1 MLLTVPATTSCIAA
15 VVGLMFGL
23 GALGL
28 GLSSGPGFRALR
40 WFAFA
45 AVCAAV
51 YGFCVVITTLTVA
64 PEVRAVVGRVAV
76 SATSLLIAC
85 WYMYVPAERDRPTHR
100 WERVVIGGILV
111 IAVAWL
117 VPGLCRSSRLA
128 TREVPWLGVT
138 YTTTQPTT
146 FGLVTYGLLLGATC
160 VLAGRY
166 FLRWRNGEPGG
177 LAHFLGVTVQL
188 VAGVNDAL
196 AASGRIA
203 TPYLLDIG
211 QLVVI
216 LAVGSHLISRF
227 VANASALERSGAD
240 LRAAQAE
247 LLRRERL
254 VALGEISA
262 VVAHEVRNPLAV
274 IFNAL
279 SSLRKEKPV
288 STNAAT
294 LLDIL
299 QEESE
304 RLKRVVGD
312 LLDFARPHELSLDTV
327 PPSRLVAS
335 AASAARSG
343 DAEGLVRFEAD
354 DDLPSI
360 SCDEHLLRQAL
371 VNLVTNALQASGRKE
386 PVRVRAF
393 RRSPADEAVS
403 FSVYDDGAGISK
415 EVAERLFTPF
425 FTTRASGTGLGLAI
439 VKRVVEAH
447 GGEISWHPGGDGTEQ
462 GVTFTFTIPV
472 APASSARR
480 VLARSETEERERR
493 QGRS

>member
-1 MLLTVPATTSCIAA
+1 MLLTVPATASCIAA

-23 GALGL
+23 GTLVL

-40 WFAFA
+40 WFGFGAI
-45 AVCAAV
+45 CAAV
-51 YGFCVVITTLTVA
+51 YSFGVVVTTVPVA
-64 PEVRAVVGRVAV
+64 PEVRSVVGRLAV
-76 SATSLLIAC
+76 SAASLVIAC
-85 WYMYVPAERDRPTHR
+85 WYLYGTTQRARPART
-100 WERVVIGGILV
+100 WERAVINGMLV
-111 IAVAWL
+111 LALAWL
-117 VPGLCRSSRLA
+117 VPGLCRSSRIIV
-128 TREVPWLGVT
+128 REVTWLGLT
-138 YTTTQPTT
+138 YTTTQPTA
-146 FGLVTYGLLLGATC
+146 FGQICYALMLGATC
-160 VLAGRY
+160 ALAARY
-166 FLRWRNGEPGG
+166 FVSWRRGESGA
-177 LAHFLGVTVQL
+177 LSHFLGVTVQL

-227 VANASALERSGAD
+227 VANANALERSGAA

-254 VALGEISA
+254 AALGEISA

-279 SSLRKEKPV
+279 SSLRREKPV
-288 STNAAT
+288 SADAAL

-312 LLDFARPHELSLDTV
+312 LLDFARPHELSVDVV

-335 AASAARSG
+335 VTAAACGS
-343 DAEGLVRFEAD
+343 DAEHQIRIEAD
-354 DDLPSI
+354 RDLPNI
-360 SCDEHLLRQAL
+360 LCDEHLLRQAL
-371 VNLVTNALQASGRKE
+371 VNLVTNALQAPGRKE
-386 PVRVRAF
+386 PVYVRAF
-393 RRSPADEAVS
+393 PKGAPVSAVC
-403 FSVYDDGAGISK
+403 FSVYDDGGGISR

-447 GGEISWHPGGDGTEQ
+447 GGEISWHPGGDGCEQ
-462 GVTFTFTIPV
+462 GVTFVFTIPLAAASV
-472 APASSARR
+472 AKGA
-480 VLARSETEERERR
+480 
-493 QGRS
+493 